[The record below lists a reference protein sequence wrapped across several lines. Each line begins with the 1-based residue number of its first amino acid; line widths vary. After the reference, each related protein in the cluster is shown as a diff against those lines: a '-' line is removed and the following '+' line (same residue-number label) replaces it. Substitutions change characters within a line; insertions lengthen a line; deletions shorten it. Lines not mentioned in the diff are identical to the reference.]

1 MSANSEVFRAECV
14 WIAPRSRYAW
24 DEPRLRVGQKRE
36 CAADVFYK
44 GAQRAAST
52 IIGAVCGAAE
62 EGFFCAAATRS
73 GGASAHR
80 RAGRMSFQGTAR
92 R

>member
-1 MSANSEVFRAECV
+1 MRLD
-14 WIAPRSRYAW
+14 APRSGYAK

-36 CAADVFYK
+36 CAADVSYQ

-62 EGFFCAAATRS
+62 EGFVCGRS
-73 GGASAHR
+73 PQRRCEGAPPG
-80 RAGRMSFQGTAR
+80 GRMSFQGAAR